1 VAAKGAAHIAH
12 EGACCHGRRRYWH
25 SRAVLVV
32 RGRAGE
38 LMFATT
44 RTGGTWDMNSKF
56 WKVCLTAMVLTAAT
70 ATAGCGGS
78 EEPTTSSGLPA
89 TLRVGLIPNISPDKQ
104 KAQYEPLRAYLA
116 GKLGAQIELFVATDY
131 AGVVAALIAKKIDI
145 AYMGGLTYAQAKA
158 QAKGVLPLVTEI
170 DEETST
176 TKYFSALVAR
186 KDATYTSAKDIVA
199 AGASIALGDIAST
212 SGSLYPRVMLV
223 SAGAKCDKA
232 ELTKCPPL
240 KSVTFTGGH
249 DAAAQAVLKGSTDVA
264 GLELRILHRLEKQGT
279 IPTGALKVIEKM
291 EVQGY
296 PWVAREGLSQQA
308 RDAIVAAYEQIDDP
322 ALLTLMRAKKYVAV
336 TEADYTALA
345 DKAAELGLLTRS

>member
-1 VAAKGAAHIAH
+1 MYLK
-12 EGACCHGRRRYWH
+12 
-25 SRAVLVV
+25 SL
-32 RGRAGE
+32 
-38 LMFATT
+38 
-44 RTGGTWDMNSKF
+44 
-56 WKVCLTAMVLTAAT
+56 KVCLAAMVLLAGTAL
-70 ATAGCGGS
+70 AGCGS
-78 EEPTTSSGLPA
+78 DEPTTAGGLPA

-116 GKLGAQIELFVATDY
+116 GKLGVQIELFVATDY

-158 QAKGVLPLVTEI
+158 QAGGVVPLVTEI
-170 DEETST
+170 DEETGT

-186 KDATYTSAKDIVA
+186 KDAAYTSAKDVVA
-199 AGASIALGDIAST
+199 AGASVALGDIAST

-223 SAGAKCDKA
+223 AAGAKCDKA
-232 ELTKCPPL
+232 DLTKCPPL

-249 DAAAQAVLKGSTDVA
+249 DAAAQAVVKGSTEVA

-279 IPTGALKVIEKM
+279 VPAGALKVVEKM

-296 PWVAREGLSQQA
+296 PWVAREDLSDQA
-308 RDAIVAAYEQIDDP
+308 RQSIVAAYEGITDP

-345 DKAAELGLLTRS
+345 DKAAELGLLTRK

>member
-1 VAAKGAAHIAH
+1 MP
-12 EGACCHGRRRYWH
+12 
-25 SRAVLVV
+25 VV
-32 RGRAGE
+32 RGRVGE

-44 RTGGTWDMNSKF
+44 RTGGTWDMNLNI
-56 WKVCLTAMVLTAAT
+56 WKVCLTAMVLTAVT

-78 EEPTTSSGLPA
+78 DEPTGPSGLPA
-89 TLRVGLIPNISPDKQ
+89 TLKVGLIPNISPDKQ

-116 GKLGAQIELFVATDY
+116 GKLGVQIELFVATDY

-145 AYMGGLTYAQAKA
+145 AYLGGLTYAQAKA
-158 QAKGVLPLVTEI
+158 QANGVLPLVTEI
-170 DEETST
+170 DEETGT

-199 AGASIALGDIAST
+199 AGASVALGDIAST

-223 SAGAKCDKA
+223 AAGAKCDKA

-249 DAAAQAVLKGSTDVA
+249 DAAAQAVLKGNTDVA

-279 IPTGALKVIEKM
+279 VPAGALKVIEKV

-296 PWVAREGLSQQA
+296 PWVAREELSQQA
-308 RDAIVAAYEQIDDP
+308 RDAIVAAYEQITDP

-336 TEADYTALA
+336 TEADYTALS
-345 DKAAELGLLTRS
+345 DKAAELGLLTRN